1 MLNKLNK
8 INMLSES
15 ILKKNYSRTFVLL
28 LMLACV
34 SFLFVVGFHW
44 LIYGGDPANV
54 LGYILAMLNTIY
66 VGLTAKETAKNKA
79 NLVKMIKYVERS
91 VECTF
96 QTAEVITNSIKEVE
110 SL

>member
-1 MLNKLNK
+1 
-8 INMLSES
+8 MLSES

-28 LMLACV
+28 LMLACA
-34 SFLFVVGFHW
+34 SFLFVIGFHW
-44 LIYGGDPANV
+44 LIYRGDPANQ
-54 LGYILAMLNTIY
+54 LAFMLAILNTIY
-66 VGLTAKETAKNKA
+66 VGLNARETAKNKA
-79 NLVKMIKYVERS
+79 NIVKMIKYVERS